1 MGKTIVTKE
10 PIVTKENNTIS
21 VTITTKGS
29 VELMESIQEHIG
41 YIEENLHE
49 QIINDI
55 QIWMDKNYF
64 HLIEFYTRATQ
75 HKLVPGDQVNLILI
89 ENDLLRNKL
98 KKYEEKF
105 GKLNIKEEP
114 SNLIEPITKKLGI
127 RKLKNIAKKLG
138 LLVKKGMTKEEVFDL
153 VNANSNKK

>member
-1 MGKTIVTKE
+1 MGKT
-10 PIVTKENNTIS
+10 IVTKENNTIS